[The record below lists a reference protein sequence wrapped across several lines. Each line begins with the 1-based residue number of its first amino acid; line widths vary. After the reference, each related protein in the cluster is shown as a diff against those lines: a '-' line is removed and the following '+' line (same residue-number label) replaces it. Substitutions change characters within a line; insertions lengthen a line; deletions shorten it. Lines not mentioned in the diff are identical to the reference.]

1 LDANVPF
8 EVLLNPK
15 ELPAKSE
22 SQTNL
27 KIPTYSSI
35 QGSINSRYLKE
46 SENEDPKENGIY
58 PATVHYYNRNTG
70 FSAEYNLEVEVIDGE
85 ATTIYW
91 PNGGYSDV
99 NGDPDK
105 EYEIEMEE

>member
-1 LDANVPF
+1 
-8 EVLLNPK
+8 
-15 ELPAKSE
+15 
-22 SQTNL
+22 
-27 KIPTYSSI
+27 
-35 QGSINSRYLKE
+35 
-46 SENEDPKENGIY
+46 
-58 PATVHYYNRNTG
+58 
-70 FSAEYNLEVEVIDGE
+70 LEVEVIDGE